1 MVYVIVV
8 LVVAVIFMGWVH
20 ARKLKNDRLR
30 NNGGCSG
37 GCAGCA
43 GRSQCEKDKHKG
55 DNYTKNKIILFNSD
69 KQDKISLFALKWYL
83 HIFNSKSNI

>member
-20 ARKLKNDRLR
+20 ARKLKNNRLR

-43 GRSQCEKDKHKG
+43 GRSQCEKMRKSEK
-55 DNYTKNKIILFNSD
+55 TIEKIR
-69 KQDKISLFALKWYL
+69 
-83 HIFNSKSNI
+83 

>member
-1 MVYVIVV
+1 MIYVIAV
-8 LVVAVIFMGWVH
+8 LAVAVIFMGWVH

-43 GRSQCEKDKHKG
+43 GRSQCEKDEKK
-55 DNYTKNKIILFNSD
+55 
-69 KQDKISLFALKWYL
+69 
-83 HIFNSKSNI
+83 